1 MSNSLYK
8 EMTGIVI
15 TMYDEADIVART
27 IRNCPD
33 AEFVVVHSDNGVQ
46 SEDLQYVKQNST
58 YILQSNLGKEL
69 TTDEIGSA
77 AICRN
82 YNIGFKML
90 YYVCKDQCEFV
101 IGMTGDTL
109 ITDLNKVVSIADG
122 HLGYVLQ
129 AKGQPFYSRHDRPGI
144 DKPSR
149 MQTDEVNDIMPQ
161 FFMFDGK
168 FAYKNRLFTEIV
180 NTNRYTSEE
189 NLGNEIMRVLNDMS
203 KIRRI
208 HANPNVYD
216 YHEGIEFQLKGLGH
230 TRKK

>member
-1 MSNSLYK
+1 MV
-8 EMTGIVI
+8 GIVI

-33 AEFVVVHSDNGVQ
+33 AVFVVVHSDNGER
-46 SEDLQYVKQNST
+46 SKDLQYIKQNST
-58 YILQSNLGKEL
+58 YIEQSNLGKTL

-90 YYVCKDQCEFV
+90 YYICKNQCDFV

-109 ITDLNKVVSIADG
+109 ITDLNKILSIADG

-129 AKGQPFYSRHDRPGI
+129 AKGQPFYDKDDRPGI
-144 DKPSR
+144 DAPSR
-149 MQTDEVNDIMPQ
+149 MQTEDITDIMPQ
-161 FFMFDGK
+161 FFMFDGA
-168 FAYKNRLFTEIV
+168 FAYRNRLFTQIV
-180 NTNRYTSEE
+180 NRNKYTSEE
-189 NLGNEIMRVLNDMS
+189 NLGDEIVRAVSNRFKDV
-203 KIRRI
+203 IRRI
-208 HANPNVYD
+208 HTNPNVYD